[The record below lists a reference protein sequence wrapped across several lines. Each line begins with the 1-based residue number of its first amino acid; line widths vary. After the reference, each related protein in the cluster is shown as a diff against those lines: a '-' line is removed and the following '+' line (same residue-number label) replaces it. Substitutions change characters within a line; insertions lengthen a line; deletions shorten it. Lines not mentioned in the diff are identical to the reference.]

1 MDREYIRNAFKSLED
16 LQVVIEPVKTP
27 LLREDAE
34 FEPVVDDS
42 AKTIT
47 DLFNDAGSYILT
59 HEFDNN
65 GETCYLFLEGLQNGE
80 SCDILFETFDINNIE
95 SVLIEILDSEHEF
108 IDSLN
113 ASFELDAPVSEVVAA
128 ANSQLNGE
136 EASVEE
142 DPSEEAKE
150 NVRDYVGEEPTEE
163 EPAEPELP
171 PVEVEQEPVEESL
184 IESQKFNIQ
193 DDEDMKEADELLNK
207 EEEPV
212 EQIIDANAEITD
224 DLRKTYIGSAILQ
237 CPTCKAMIYKNPDEL
252 VKSEDSDA
260 DEVIYNV
267 EEECPRCG
275 AKDGFELIGQVAALD
290 VNPDAEPEA
299 PMEEPQEEAELE
311 IEEPAPQPEPMPE
324 LPQEEKQEE
333 GLEEDVDPETS
344 KEDSIPLAELAE
356 TVDRKLAE
364 EKRYY
369 EVWYD
374 DNSILVEVNWGDWKH
389 DHNWLDSFVKK
400 LLKDEGYDAT
410 VSVQETEEDGS
421 DCYSAIHSFL
431 VSFDKGNLEEDID
444 TSKLD
449 IDDVIGWISD
459 HDELYND
466 FKEYF
471 SYEYDEASGEE
482 KNKPSL
488 GKIID
493 WLFEHD
499 QAFEDFKSYFEVVDE
514 SLKEDVDNAEYHITY
529 FDKVGS
535 RFPDGENFNSL
546 EDAKK
551 RFKEQVAFYE
561 RNGSETIGSIE
572 LTDENDDIIDSW
584 ENDALNEDT
593 IKQGNKW
600 VNKGKEGTHGEFKTK
615 KAADAQRKAMFANGY
630 KEGLE
635 EDVASETAEDTWED
649 IKLTTEEKNMLD
661 KLTHKNKMD
670 GWFWIDD
677 ENDCIR
683 DLEDHNKKL
692 NTCEAILLVND
703 GTVDIENFLND
714 EEIKLFKDLVSRCEV
729 SEKIRRSGKRKMKE
743 CDNST
748 DIQLEGFDTNRYD
761 RLVSRYLK
769 ETYTNVKSY
778 KTTSASVADNANT
791 IILEG
796 NINFK
801 SGVEKPT
808 KFVFEAKELNKKN
821 QLKLIGSNTTL
832 TEGKAFTLLGSIKNK
847 TLLSE
852 SFAYKYKVNDT
863 KVKGKIAK

>member
-27 LLREDAE
+27 LLREEAE

-42 AKTIT
+42 AKTIA

-136 EASVEE
+136 EARAED

-150 NVRDYVGEEPTEE
+150 NVRDYVGEEPEE
-163 EPAEPELP
+163 EQPAEPELP

-184 IESQKFNIQ
+184 KESQKFNIQ

-252 VKSEDSDA
+252 VKSEDSDD

-290 VNPDAEPEA
+290 INPDAEPEA
-299 PMEEPQEEAELE
+299 PMEEKEEETE
-311 IEEPAPQPEPMPE
+311 VEVEEEPAPAPTAEPMPE
-324 LPQEEKQEE
+324 LPPEEKQEE
-333 GLEEDVDPETS
+333 GLEEDVESETS

-389 DHNWLDSFVKK
+389 DHLWLDSFVKK

-431 VSFDKGNLEEDID
+431 VSFDKGNLEEACDDED
-444 TSKLD
+444 TVKQDLKERAKGLSHIILYADEFDKDAWSDYCKTAGVSKNTTKLTINFD
-449 IDDVIGWISD
+449 
-459 HDELYND
+459 
-466 FKEYF
+466 
-471 SYEYDEASGEE
+471 
-482 KNKPSL
+482 PSMVN
-488 GKIID
+488 
-493 WLFEHD
+493 
-499 QAFEDFKSYFEVVDE
+499 FKSSNRKYFKDWAHIRLYADE
-514 SLKEDVDNAEYHITY
+514 FDEETWKNYCDIAGVSPSDEMFTLNFRLADVR
-529 FDKVGS
+529 S
-535 RFPDGENFNSL
+535 
-546 EDAKK
+546 
-551 RFKEQVAFYE
+551 
-561 RNGSETIGSIE
+561 SIE
-572 LTDENDDIIDSW
+572 
-584 ENDALNEDT
+584 EDT
-593 IKQGNKW
+593 VKQGDKW
-600 VNKGKEGTHGEFKTK
+600 VNKGEEGTHGEFKTK
-615 KAADAQRKAMFANGY
+615 KEADAQRKAMFANGY

-635 EDVASETAEDTWED
+635 EDITPETVEDTWED
-649 IKLTTEEKNMLD
+649 IKLTNEEKNMLD
-661 KLTHKNKMD
+661 RITYKANMD

-692 NTCEAILLVND
+692 NTCEAVLLVND
-703 GTVDIENFLND
+703 GCPDVENYLND
-714 EEIKLFKDLVSRCEV
+714 DEVKLFKDLVARCEV
-729 SEKIRRSGKRKMKE
+729 SDKIRRSGKRKMKE
-743 CDNST
+743 CDNNT
-748 DIQLEGFDTNRYD
+748 DVQLEGFDTNRYD

-769 ETYTNVKSY
+769 ETYANVKSY
-778 KTTSASVADNANT
+778 KTTSASVADNAST

-796 NINFK
+796 TISFK

-821 QLKLIGSNTTL
+821 QLKLIGSNATL

>member
-42 AKTIT
+42 AKTIA

-113 ASFELDAPVSEVVAA
+113 DSFELDAPVSEVVAA

-136 EASVEE
+136 EARAED

-171 PVEVEQEPVEESL
+171 PVEVEQEPVEEAL
-184 IESQKFNIQ
+184 NESQKFNIQ
-193 DDEDMKEADELLNK
+193 DDEDMKEAGELLNK

-252 VKSEDSDA
+252 VKSEDSND

-299 PMEEPQEEAELE
+299 PMEEKEEETE
-311 IEEPAPQPEPMPE
+311 VEVEEEPEPAPQPEPLPE

-333 GLEEDVDPETS
+333 GLEEDIESETS

-389 DHNWLDSFVKK
+389 DHLWLDSFVKK

-410 VSVQETEEDGS
+410 VSVQVTEEDGS

-431 VSFDKGNLEEDID
+431 VSFDKGGLEED
-444 TSKLD
+444 T
-449 IDDVIGWISD
+449 V
-459 HDELYND
+459 
-466 FKEYF
+466 
-471 SYEYDEASGEE
+471 
-482 KNKPSL
+482 
-488 GKIID
+488 
-493 WLFEHD
+493 
-499 QAFEDFKSYFEVVDE
+499 
-514 SLKEDVDNAEYHITY
+514 
-529 FDKVGS
+529 
-535 RFPDGENFNSL
+535 
-546 EDAKK
+546 
-551 RFKEQVAFYE
+551 
-561 RNGSETIGSIE
+561 
-572 LTDENDDIIDSW
+572 
-584 ENDALNEDT
+584 
-593 IKQGNKW
+593 KQGDKW

-615 KAADAQRKAMFANGY
+615 KEADAQRKAMFANGY

-635 EDVASETAEDTWED
+635 EDVAPETVKDTWED

-670 GWFWIDD
+670 CWFWIDD

-683 DLEDHNKKL
+683 DLEDNNKKID
-692 NTCEAILLVND
+692 TYEAILLVDD
-703 GTVDIENFLND
+703 GTLDIENFLND
-714 EEIKLFKDLVSRCEV
+714 DEIKLFKDLVSRCEIC
-729 SEKIRRSGKRKMKE
+729 EKIRRSEKRDMKE
-743 CDNST
+743 CDNNT

-769 ETYTNVKSY
+769 ETYANVKSY
-778 KTTSASVADNANT
+778 KTTSASVADNAST

-796 NINFK
+796 TISFK

>member
-27 LLREDAE
+27 LLREEAE

-42 AKTIT
+42 AKTIA

-113 ASFELDAPVSEVVAA
+113 DSFELDAPVSEVVAA

-136 EASVEE
+136 EARAED

-171 PVEVEQEPVEESL
+171 PVEVEQEPVEEAL
-184 IESQKFNIQ
+184 NESQKFNIQ
-193 DDEDMKEADELLNK
+193 DDEDMKEAGELLNK

-252 VKSEDSDA
+252 VKSEDSND

-299 PMEEPQEEAELE
+299 PMEEKEEETE
-311 IEEPAPQPEPMPE
+311 VEVEEEPEPAPQPEPLPE

-333 GLEEDVDPETS
+333 GLEEDIESETS

-389 DHNWLDSFVKK
+389 DHLWLDSFVKK
-400 LLKDEGYDAT
+400 LLKEEGYDAT
-410 VSVQETEEDGS
+410 VSVQVTEEDGS

-431 VSFDKGNLEEDID
+431 VSFDKGNLEEDYGEDEGIYE
-444 TSKLD
+444 TEEEAEAAAEEMGLD
-449 IDDVIGWISD
+449 DYEIRWSQAYSGWYIWT
-459 HDELYND
+459 
-466 FKEYF
+466 
-471 SYEYDEASGEE
+471 GEE
-482 KNKPSL
+482 DLYDGVHLKYKKDFNTLPDAEENFDTVEDAIEY
-488 GKIID
+488 GKAHPE
-493 WLFEHD
+493 FEPDCVFITHKD
-499 QAFEDFKSYFEVVDE
+499 EDKVVFDFSE
-514 SLKEDVDNAEYHITY
+514 LKEDTV
-529 FDKVGS
+529 
-535 RFPDGENFNSL
+535 
-546 EDAKK
+546 
-551 RFKEQVAFYE
+551 
-561 RNGSETIGSIE
+561 
-572 LTDENDDIIDSW
+572 
-584 ENDALNEDT
+584 
-593 IKQGNKW
+593 KQGNKW

-635 EDVASETAEDTWED
+635 EDVTPETAKDTWED

-670 GWFWIDD
+670 SWFWIDD

-683 DLEDHNKKL
+683 DLEYNNKKL

-703 GTVDIENFLND
+703 GTEDIENFLND
-714 EEIKLFKDLVSRCEV
+714 DEIKLFKDLVSRCEV
-729 SEKIRRSGKRKMKE
+729 SDKIRRSEKRDMKE
-743 CDNST
+743 CDNNT
-748 DIQLEGFDTNRYD
+748 DVQLEGFDTNRYD

-769 ETYTNVKSY
+769 ETYANVKSY
-778 KTTSASVADNANT
+778 KTTSASVADNAST

-796 NINFK
+796 TISFK

-821 QLKLIGSNTTL
+821 QLKLVGSNTTL